1 MKKKTSAKAKKT
13 GVSKKTRKSPTRRK
27 TATKRRKTT
36 LGKIPSARK
45 AKLKRTIATIKNG
58 LKALENEVKK

>member
-1 MKKKTSAKAKKT
+1 MKRKTKKRTTASKRKTKKP
-13 GVSKKTRKSPTRRK
+13 VRRK
-27 TATKRRKTT
+27 TTVKRRKTT

-45 AKLKRTIATIKNG
+45 AKLKKTIATIKNG

>member
-1 MKKKTSAKAKKT
+1 MKKKT
-13 GVSKKTRKSPTRRK
+13 KTRKTAVSKRKTKKPVRRK
-27 TATKRRKTT
+27 TTTKRKKTT

-45 AKLKRTIATIKNG
+45 AKLKKTIATIKNG

>member
-1 MKKKTSAKAKKT
+1 MKRKTKT
-13 GVSKKTRKSPTRRK
+13 KRTTVSKRKHKKPVHRK
-27 TATKRRKTT
+27 ATTKRKKAT

-45 AKLKRTIATIKNG
+45 AKLKKTIATIKNG

>member
-1 MKKKTSAKAKKT
+1 MKRRTKKGTTASKRKTKKP
-13 GVSKKTRKSPTRRK
+13 VRRK
-27 TATKRRKTT
+27 TTTKRKKTT

-45 AKLKRTIATIKNG
+45 AKLKKTIATIKNG

>member
-1 MKKKTSAKAKKT
+1 MKRKTKKRTTTSKRKTKKP
-13 GVSKKTRKSPTRRK
+13 VRRK
-27 TATKRRKTT
+27 TTTKRKKTT

-45 AKLKRTIATIKNG
+45 AKLKKTIATIKNG